1 MKERLKQISREET
14 RTTYSLAAVLNAG
27 AMCAAV
33 KSNMHWAWKAVIG
46 MQFAVYVVNDIVKA
60 CLADETATLKTIICA
75 KEES

>member
-75 KEES
+75 KEEP

>member
-46 MQFAVYVVNDIVKA
+46 MQFAVYVVDDIVKA
-60 CLADETATLKTIICA
+60 YLADETATLKTIVCT

>member
-1 MKERLKQISREET
+1 MKEEQKSRKVT

-27 AMCAAV
+27 AMCAAI

-60 CLADETATLKTIICA
+60 YLADETATLKTIICT